1 MKMFIPL
8 SSMDADLDW
17 DDWNEKF
24 IEKVL
29 LIVNSERVKY
39 QRASRRV
46 LPKRTKSQ
54 YVFSGTINE
63 IAVGSKQ
70 HISTP
75 SEIQAD
81 KVRPLVSDRQM
92 Q

>member
-8 SSMDADLDW
+8 SSMAVDLDW

-29 LIVNSERVKY
+29 QIVNSERVKY
-39 QRASRRV
+39 QRTSRRG
-46 LPKRTKSQ
+46 LPKGTKSQ

>member
-1 MKMFIPL
+1 M
-8 SSMDADLDW
+8 AVDLDW

-29 LIVNSERVKY
+29 QIVNSERVKY
-39 QRASRRV
+39 QRASR
-46 LPKRTKSQ
+46 PKRTKSQ
-54 YVFSGTINE
+54 YVFSSTINE